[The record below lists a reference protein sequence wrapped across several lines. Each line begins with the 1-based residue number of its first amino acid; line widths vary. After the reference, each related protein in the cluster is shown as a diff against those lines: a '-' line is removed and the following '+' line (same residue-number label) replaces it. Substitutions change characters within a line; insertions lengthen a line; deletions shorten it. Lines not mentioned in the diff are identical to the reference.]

1 MAGEAEAL
9 MRPHRIGLF
18 SYKITGTSETPQVAC
33 HRIIGGWARAPFGVT
48 GWGKNEIPML

>member
-18 SYKITGTSETPQVAC
+18 SYKIAGTSETPQVTR
-33 HRIIGGWARAPFGVT
+33 HRMIGGWARAPFGVT
-48 GWGKNEIPML
+48 GLGENEIPML